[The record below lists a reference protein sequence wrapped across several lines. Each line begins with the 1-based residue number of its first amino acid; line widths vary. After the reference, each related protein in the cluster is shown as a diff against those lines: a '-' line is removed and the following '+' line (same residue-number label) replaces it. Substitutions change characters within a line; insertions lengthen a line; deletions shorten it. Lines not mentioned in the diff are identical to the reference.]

1 MRSKQHT
8 MAMKTNK
15 KGNREKVLFF
25 CFFNTKQ
32 QRWHTTTPNER
43 SAADWSKLGSSVSFR
58 QRERELYQR
67 RRGRAYAVPLLLP
80 AAVSIRARWRSGSFF
95 PLCFQ
100 SGGRREGRNTWGQR
114 TVEETRGQQ
123 FLSICISRF
132 FFFCL
137 SRNVLG
143 RKRKSNKTTEHRLWN
158 NLLVTSGNPDWI
170 STRSQR
176 NNIPSVQP
184 TERRRWGGTVKNWI
198 LTTLKVDRW
207 YARSIRKHFHRRT
220 KAIGF
225 EKWNKILKKSE
236 ENWKKE
242 KPTHNV
248 FFLFFFLE
256 GRKKEKINKTTLY

>member
-132 FFFCL
+132 FFFVFLEMFLGEKENQIKQQSIAFEIICL
-137 SRNVLG
+137 SLLVIPIEFLRVRNAITYRAFNQLNGGGGEGPSKTEYWRHSKSIGDTLG
-143 RKRKSNKTTEHRLWN
+143 RFENTFTDGRRPSALKNEIKFKKNPKKIEKRKTDSQCF
-158 NLLVTSGNPDWI
+158 LLIFLS
-170 STRSQR
+170 
-176 NNIPSVQP
+176 
-184 TERRRWGGTVKNWI
+184 
-198 LTTLKVDRW
+198 
-207 YARSIRKHFHRRT
+207 RRT
-220 KAIGF
+220 
-225 EKWNKILKKSE
+225 E
-236 ENWKKE
+236 E
-242 KPTHNV
+242 
-248 FFLFFFLE
+248 
-256 GRKKEKINKTTLY
+256 RKDK